1 MDIDIDQLRS
11 WIGRS
16 MSASDTIDH
25 RRTAALA
32 ATLDLDSAPGNG
44 DRLPPLWHWLGFLP
58 CDRASDLAEDGHP
71 HRGGFLPPVPLP
83 RRMWA
88 GSQFEFHRPMQIGA
102 MAERVS
108 TVRSVDLKEGRSGAL
123 VFVRV
128 EHALQ
133 DDAGPLLTEWHDIV
147 YREPA
152 APGSAPPPAR
162 PAPDDAIW
170 TWRIE
175 PDPVLL
181 FRYSALTFNG
191 HRIHFDRSY
200 ATDVE
205 GYPGLIIH
213 GPLQATLLLEL
224 LRRERPE
231 ATVTAFSFRALRPV
245 FDTAPIAVCG
255 QPGDEGAVQLWITDA
270 DGAMA
275 MEATATIV

>member
-1 MDIDIDQLRS
+1 MDIDIDHLRG
-11 WIGRS
+11 WVGRS
-16 MSASDTIDH
+16 MTAKDTVDG

-44 DRLPPLWHWLGFLP
+44 DYLPPLWHWLGFLP
-58 CDRASDLAEDGHP
+58 CDRASDLGDDGHP

-88 GSQFEFHRPMQIGA
+88 GSQFEFHRPLQVGTA
-102 MAERVS
+102 AERIS
-108 TVRSVDLKEGRSGAL
+108 TVRSVDLKAGRSGAL
-123 VFVRV
+123 VFVRI

-133 DDAGPLLTEWHDIV
+133 DASGPLLTEWHDIV

-152 APGSAPPPAR
+152 APGSSPPPAK
-162 PAPDDAIW
+162 PAPDNAVW
-170 TWRIE
+170 TWNIE

-191 HRIHFDRSY
+191 HRIHYDRRY
-200 ATDVE
+200 AMDVE
-205 GYPGLIIH
+205 GYPGLIVH

-224 LRRERPE
+224 LRREQPD

-245 FDTAPIAVCG
+245 FDTGPITVCG

>member
-1 MDIDIDQLRS
+1 METSPMDIDIDHLRG

-16 MSASDTIDH
+16 VAAEDTVDG
-25 RRTAALA
+25 RRTVALA
-32 ATLDLDSAPGNG
+32 ATLDLDTAPNNG
-44 DRLPPLWHWLGFLP
+44 DHLPPLWHWLGFLP
-58 CDRASDLAEDGHP
+58 CDRAS
-71 HRGGFLPPVPLP
+71 
-83 RRMWA
+83 
-88 GSQFEFHRPMQIGA
+88 PMLVGA
-102 MAERVS
+102 KATRTS
-108 TVRSVDLKEGRSGAL
+108 TVRSVDLKKGRSGAL

-152 APGSAPPPAR
+152 APGSPPPAK
-162 PAPDDAIW
+162 PAPENAIW
-170 TWRIE
+170 TWPIE

-191 HRIHFDRSY
+191 HRIHYDRSY
-200 ATDVE
+200 ATDIE
-205 GYPGLIIH
+205 GYPGLIVH

-224 LRRERPE
+224 LRRERPD

-245 FDTAPIAVCG
+245 FDTASITVCG
-255 QPGDEGAVQLWITDA
+255 RPGEDGAVQLWITDA

-275 MEATATIV
+275 MEATATIT